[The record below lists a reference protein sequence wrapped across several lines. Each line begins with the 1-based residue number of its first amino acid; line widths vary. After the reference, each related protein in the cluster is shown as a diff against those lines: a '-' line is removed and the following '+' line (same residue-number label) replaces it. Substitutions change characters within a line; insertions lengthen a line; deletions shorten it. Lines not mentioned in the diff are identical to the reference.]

1 MLSTTWFFAIF
12 EAVSFNEVNPWP
24 KIVRDIILNYYSFL
38 NIVFLLLMESLFLS
52 LGWWLHPGLLC
63 HRDFDPR
70 FSFVLGSIPA
80 TRQSRS
86 RKHPDSLHPPFT
98 TWTSCPAFWRR
109 ASIRFEENI
118 IVVKGCFKDN
128 IIISVIK
135 CNKNLYHP
143 SPSSV
148 CFSSERSFFRIR
160 KHVHKN
166 ILLIKISKPKAY

>member
-1 MLSTTWFFAIF
+1 
-12 EAVSFNEVNPWP
+12 
-24 KIVRDIILNYYSFL
+24 
-38 NIVFLLLMESLFLS
+38 MESLFLS
-52 LGWWLHPGLLC
+52 LGWRLHPGLLC
-63 HRDFDPR
+63 HRNFDSR

-86 RKHPDSLHPPFT
+86 RKHPDSLHPPFPS
-98 TWTSCPAFWRR
+98 WTSCPALWRR

-148 CFSSERSFFRIR
+148 CFSSERSSISENTFTRTSNSSEFLNLKRTNVIWLS
-160 KHVHKN
+160 VHKDIQVHLGVRRITQKN
-166 ILLIKISKPKAY
+166 ITYLDRNSLLNDVM